1 MILQT
6 HNLGFAYGEGTVLE
20 GLDLEIPEGRI
31 TALVGPN
38 GSGKS
43 TILKNL
49 ARILKPS
56 HGAVYLDRHALADLS
71 TKAIAR
77 RMAVLPQS
85 PEAPAGLLVRELVG
99 YGRFPW
105 QKPLAAM
112 SAEDRAA
119 IDTALRLTGLT
130 AFANR
135 PVGTLSG
142 GQRQRVWIA
151 MALAQ
156 TSPVLLL
163 DEPTTFLD
171 MAHQL
176 EVLNLLERLNREEGR
191 TIVMVVHDINHA
203 LRFAHHVILVRAGK
217 IMSAGDPETVLT
229 PQTLAAAF
237 GILADMLRDPRSGKL
252 LCVPYG
258 LAAAQHDAARAPA

>member
-1 MILQT
+1 MILET
-6 HNLGFAYGEGTVLE
+6 RKLGFAYGDERIID
-20 GLDLEIPEGRI
+20 GLDLAIPEGRI
-31 TALVGPN
+31 TALVGAN

-56 HGAVYLDRHALADLS
+56 HGSVYLGQTSLAEMP

-77 RMAVLPQS
+77 QMAVLPQN

-112 SAEDRAA
+112 SAGDKAA
-119 IDTALRLTGLT
+119 IDNALRLTGME
-130 AFANR
+130 AFADR

-142 GQRQRVWIA
+142 GQRQRAWIA

-156 TSPVLLL
+156 DSRVLLL

-171 MAHQL
+171 MSHQL
-176 EVLNLLERLNREEGR
+176 EVLSLLEQLNSTEGR
-191 TIVMVVHDINHA
+191 TIVMVVHDLNHA
-203 LRFAHHVILVRAGK
+203 LRYAHHVVVIRGGEIIATGQ
-217 IMSAGDPETVLT
+217 PEDVLT
-229 PQTLAAAF
+229 PETLSAAF
-237 GILADMLRDPRSGKL
+237 GVHADLIKDPRSGKTI
-252 LCVPYG
+252 CVPFALSRQG
-258 LAAAQHDAARAPA
+258 G

>member
-1 MILQT
+1 MILET
-6 HNLGFAYGEGTVLE
+6 RNLGFTYGDVAVLD
-20 GLDLEIPEGRI
+20 GLNLTIPDGRI
-31 TALVGPN
+31 TALVGAN

-56 HGAVYLDRHALADLS
+56 HGAVFLGDQALADLP

-77 RMAVLPQS
+77 EMAILPQG
-85 PEAPAGLLVRELVG
+85 PEAPSGLLVRELVG

-105 QKPLAAM
+105 QKPLTAM
-112 SAEDRAA
+112 SAQDRAA
-119 IDTALRLTGLT
+119 VARALELTGMSE
-130 AFANR
+130 FADR

-142 GQRQRVWIA
+142 GQRQRAWIA

-156 TSPVLLL
+156 DSQLLLL

-176 EVLNLLERLNREEGR
+176 EILSLLETLNRDEGR

-203 LRFAHHVILVRAGK
+203 LRYAHNIVLVREGQIVATG
-217 IMSAGDPETVLT
+217 APEDVLT
-229 PQTLAAAF
+229 PQTLSEVF
-237 GILADMLRDPRSGKL
+237 GVLADLVKDARSGKII
-252 LCVPYG
+252 CVPYA
-258 LAAAQHDAARAPA
+258 LASTNEQ